1 MSRGSETRRRTAVV
15 VVRLLPSERE
25 ALMAAARSRGVGVSA
40 VLRSALAASGLLMRD
55 ASGGDQR

>member
-25 ALMAAARSRGVGVSA
+25 ALMAAGPVAWCGRVGG
-40 VLRSALAASGLLMRD
+40 AAFGTGR
-55 ASGGDQR
+55 